1 MKQRFC
7 NGMIHVIKQ
16 GDNLYQLSRKYRV
29 PLALILRANPYVDV
43 YNLQIGQEICIP
55 MSRPIMPF
63 PGMRPPM
70 QPRTYDE
77 GSAGEREENARER
90 EEEMRENRGEVMMSE
105 TEGTEAVGDMQTEQ
119 QDESLADSYVCDG
132 ATSLAAILENT
143 GMTIEELL
151 ENNNL
156 NEIIVGAD
164 VRLTVPK
171 KV

>member
-16 GDNLYQLSRKYRV
+16 GENLYQLSRKYRV

-43 YNLQIGQEICIP
+43 YNLQVGQEICIP

-63 PGMRPPM
+63 PGVRPPM
-70 QPRTYDE
+70 QPRSYD
-77 GSAGEREENARER
+77 EENARER
-90 EEEMRENRGEVMMSE
+90 EEEMRENIDGEMMSE
-105 TEGTEAVGDMQTEQ
+105 SDEAESADDMSREQ
-119 QDESLADSYVCDG
+119 QEEGMADSYVCDG
-132 ATSLAAILENT
+132 ARSLAAILEDT

-151 ENNNL
+151 ENNDL
-156 NEIIVGAD
+156 NEIILGAD

>member
-43 YNLQIGQEICIP
+43 YNLQVGQEICIP

-77 GSAGEREENARER
+77 ENARER
-90 EEEMRENRGEVMMSE
+90 EEEMRENTGEVMMSE
-105 TEGTEAVGDMQTEQ
+105 ADGEESVNDTPMEEQ
-119 QDESLADSYVCDG
+119 NESVADSYVCDG
-132 ATSLAAILENT
+132 ATSLSTILKNT

-151 ENNNL
+151 ENNNPD
-156 NEIIVGAD
+156 EIIIGAD

>member
-43 YNLQIGQEICIP
+43 YNLQVGQEICIP

-63 PGMRPPM
+63 PGVRPPM
-70 QPRTYDE
+70 QPRYLN
-77 GSAGEREENARER
+77 EENVRQR
-90 EEEMRENRGEVMMSE
+90 EEERQEEMDEEMMSE
-105 TEGTEAVGDMQTEQ
+105 TDEAEVQNVSMEQ
-119 QDESLADSYVCDG
+119 EAEKETDTYVSDG
-132 ATSLAAILENT
+132 STSLAAILEDT
-143 GMTIEELL
+143 GMTMEELMA
-151 ENNNL
+151 NNNL
-156 NEIIVGAD
+156 DEIIVGAD

>member
-43 YNLQIGQEICIP
+43 YNLQVGQEICIP

-77 GSAGEREENARER
+77 GSAGQGEENARER
-90 EEEMRENRGEVMMSE
+90 EEEMRENMPEAMMSE
-105 TEGTEAVGDMQTEQ
+105 TDGTEAVGDMQTEQ
-119 QDESLADSYVCDG
+119 RDESMADSYVCNG
-132 ATSLAAILENT
+132 TTSLADILEET
-143 GMTIEELL
+143 GMTIEQLL
-151 ENNNL
+151 DNNNL

-164 VRLTVPK
+164 VKLTVPK

>member
-16 GDNLYQLSRKYRV
+16 GENLYQLSRKYRV

-43 YNLQIGQEICIP
+43 YNLQVGQEICIP

-63 PGMRPPM
+63 PGLRPPM
-70 QPRTYDE
+70 QPRTYD
-77 GSAGEREENARER
+77 AENARER
-90 EEEMRENRGEVMMSE
+90 EEEMRENMRENMDEVMMSE
-105 TEGTEAVGDMQTEQ
+105 TDETGTADDMPMEQ
-119 QDESLADSYVCDG
+119 QDESVEGSYVCDG
-132 ATSLAAILENT
+132 ATSLSAILKDT
-143 GMTIEELL
+143 GMTVEELL
-151 ENNNL
+151 ENNNPD
-156 NEIIVGAD
+156 EIIIGAD